1 MPRFTYIC
9 INKII
14 VIIRLNIGNLY
25 LINTIDI
32 VTLFAWCSLLINCF
46 SGGCGKNS
54 THLLIFKIYFYLDN
68 QIFTPYL
75 HKNHASYG
83 PISQARYDLYQF
95 LIYNALLVS
104 RRRLNKE
111 RVSVK
116 ADNPFDLIL
125 PAEMAKVAE
134 EAGVYKATKH
144 PLKTFYLAIT
154 AGVFISIAFVFYIT
168 ATTGTAAMP
177 YGIAKLIGGICFSL
191 GLILCIICGAD
202 LFTSTVLI
210 VVAKASGRITW
221 GQLAR
226 NWINVYF
233 GNLVGA
239 LLFVL
244 LMWLSGEY
252 MVANGGWGLNVLQTA
267 DHKVHHTFIEAVA
280 LGILA
285 NLMVCMAVW
294 MSYSGRSLM
303 DKAMIMV
310 LPVAMFVASGF
321 EHSIA
326 NMFMIP
332 MGIVIRN
339 FASPEFWTAVGSS
352 PESFSHLTITN
363 FIIDNLI
370 PVTIGNIIGGGLL
383 VGLTYWVIYLRGNDH
398 H

>member
-1 MPRFTYIC
+1 M
-9 INKII
+9 
-14 VIIRLNIGNLY
+14 
-25 LINTIDI
+25 
-32 VTLFAWCSLLINCF
+32 
-46 SGGCGKNS
+46 
-54 THLLIFKIYFYLDN
+54 
-68 QIFTPYL
+68 
-75 HKNHASYG
+75 
-83 PISQARYDLYQF
+83 
-95 LIYNALLVS
+95 
-104 RRRLNKE
+104 
-111 RVSVK
+111 K
-116 ADNPFDLIL
+116 ADNPFDLLL
-125 PAEMAKVAE
+125 PAAMAKVAE

-144 PLKTFYLAIT
+144 PMKTFYLAIT

-191 GLILCIICGAD
+191 GLILCVICGAD

-221 GQLAR
+221 GQLAK
-226 NWINVYF
+226 NWLNVYF

-252 MVANGGWGLNVLQTA
+252 MTANGGWGLNVLQTA
-267 DHKVHHTFIEAVA
+267 DHKMHHTFVEAVS

-285 NLMVCMAVW
+285 NLMVCLAVW

-326 NMFMIP
+326 NMYYLAAGLF
-332 MGIVIRN
+332 
-339 FASPEFWTAVGSS
+339 TAGQTGAAA
-352 PESFSHLTITN
+352 EGLTWGRALIG
-363 FIIDNLI
+363 NLL
-370 PVTIGNIIGGGLL
+370 PVTLGNLVGGGLL
-383 VGLTYWVIYLRGNDH
+383 VGVSAWYLYLKQGRNSVNS
-398 H
+398 